1 MADGVAAQA
10 GNPEVTLDASRPNTL
25 VNDQIFTLRLITN
38 KLENAYNGMDVEWD
52 GNNKINNIDRVPSS
66 TFFSSS
72 RFLLQREWKWKWF
85 G

>member
-10 GNPEVTLDASRPNTL
+10 SNPEVTLDASRPNTL

-52 GNNKINNIDRVPSS
+52 GNNLNKKSRRSTTFPGSSFYNN
-66 TFFSSS
+66 
-72 RFLLQREWKWKWF
+72 RFLFFFFIK
-85 G
+85 